1 MTEYSLA
8 INRSGPIRRLLQIRK
23 SNLVVAY
30 LLILLIPYLATL
42 SLNLDYKGFYSATLA
57 FLNTLAMMAF
67 FIQFPL
73 AGRLKHLP
81 MFSNI
86 DWSMSRHKNVGKW
99 LGFFFLLHPLLI
111 LAPRFLVSF
120 DDGMTSVVEAI
131 TSPQLLTGIIAWLVM
146 ILWVV
151 LAIFKDRLRIS
162 YETWH
167 LTHLLGFVIVCVLAT
182 LHITSVGRHG
192 QFDEQFNI
200 LWWGLCAMSV
210 GLVLYNQLV
219 KKTILKRKPFTLASI
234 TRGSSRDWLVT
245 LRNDSSHDFSF
256 EAGQFIWI
264 NTSDSVYSM
273 NEHPFSIASCSKEL
287 PEVDM
292 IIRELGDYT
301 SQLDTLTI
309 GQQVYV
315 DGPYGSMSLR
325 DSDAAEGITL
335 IAGGAGIGPMLSL
348 LRELAANHDPRPI
361 RLLYGNNDYE
371 QMVLQEEIQSLQK
384 TMPDFTQQLVCDK
397 PTDIP
402 GVRQGVIVKDDIA
415 ETIDP
420 EFANDWAV
428 YLCGP
433 QAMIASLKASLRFLG
448 IPEANV
454 HYEQLS
460 F

>member
-1 MTEYSLA
+1 MTEHSLA
-8 INRSGPIRRLLQIRK
+8 INRSRFVHGLFKIRK

-30 LLILLIPYLATL
+30 LAILLIPYLATL
-42 SLNLDYKGFYSATLA
+42 SLNLDYKGLYSATLG
-57 FLNTLAMMAF
+57 FLNVVAMMAF

-73 AGRLKHLP
+73 AGRVKHLP
-81 MFSNI
+81 VFSNI
-86 DWSMSRHKNVGKW
+86 DWSMSRHKQVGKW
-99 LGFFFLLHPLLI
+99 LGLFFLLHPLLI

-146 ILWVV
+146 IVWVV

-167 LTHLLGFVIVCVLAT
+167 LTHLLGFVMVCVLAT

-192 QFDEQFNI
+192 QFDVQFNI

-210 GLVLYNQLV
+210 GLVFYNWTV
-219 KKTILKRKPFTLASI
+219 KKSGLKQQPFQLIDLARI
-234 TRGSSRDWLVT
+234 SSRDWLLT
-245 LRNDSSHDFSF
+245 LRNDSSQDFSF

-264 NTSDSVYSM
+264 NTSGSVHRL
-273 NEHPFSIASCSKEL
+273 NEHPFSIASCGKEL
-287 PEVDM
+287 PGISL
-292 IIRELGDYT
+292 IIRQLGDYT
-301 SQLDTLTI
+301 SQLDSLTI

-325 DSDAAEGITL
+325 DSEKARGITL

-348 LRELAANHDPRPI
+348 LRELAANQDPRPI
-361 RLLYGNNDYE
+361 RLLYGNNEYE
-371 QMVLQEEIQSLQK
+371 QMVLQDEIQSLHK
-384 TMPDFTQQLVCDK
+384 TMPDFRQQLVCEN
-397 PTDIP
+397 PTDIA
-402 GVRQGVIVKDDIA
+402 GVRQGVIVTDTIA
-415 ETIDP
+415 DTIEP
-420 EFANDWAV
+420 ELANHWAV

-433 QAMIASLKASLRFLG
+433 PAMIASVKTSLRSLG
-448 IPEANV
+448 IADSNI
-454 HYEQLS
+454 HYEEIS

>member
-1 MTEYSLA
+1 MTEHSLA
-8 INRSGPIRRLLQIRK
+8 IHRNRSLRRLFQIRK
-23 SNLVVAY
+23 GNLLVAY
-30 LLILLIPYLATL
+30 LAMLSIPYLATR
-42 SLNLDYKGFYSATLA
+42 SLAIDYKGLYSAVLV
-57 FLNTLAMMAF
+57 FLNTVAMMAF

-73 AGRLKHLP
+73 AGRIKHLP
-81 MFSNI
+81 LFSNI
-86 DWSMSRHKNVGKW
+86 DWSMSRHKQVGKW
-99 LGFFFLLHPLLI
+99 LGLFFLLHPLLI

-146 ILWVV
+146 IVWVV

-192 QFDEQFNI
+192 QFDAQFNI
-200 LWWGLCAMSV
+200 LWWMLCAMAV
-210 GLVLYNQLV
+210 GLVLYNWTI
-219 KKTILKRKPFTLASI
+219 KKTGLKQQVFTLTGLAKIS
-234 TRGSSRDWLVT
+234 TRDWQLT
-245 LRNDSSHDFSF
+245 LRNNSSEDFSF

-264 NTSDSVYSM
+264 NTSGSVHSI

-287 PEVDM
+287 PEISL

-301 SQLDTLTI
+301 SQLDTLSI
-309 GQQVYV
+309 GQAVYV

-325 DSDAAEGITL
+325 DSETAKGITL

-348 LRELAANHDPRPI
+348 LRELATNNDPRPI

-371 QMVLQEEIQSLQK
+371 QMVLQDEILSHQK
-384 TMPDFTQQLVCDK
+384 TMPDFRQQLVCDK
-397 PTDIP
+397 PTDIG
-402 GVRQGVIVKDDIA
+402 GVRRGVIDKDLIA
-415 ETIDP
+415 LTIDP
-420 EFANDWAV
+420 ELVNDWAI

-433 QAMIASLKASLRFLG
+433 PAMIASLKASLRALG
-448 IPEANV
+448 MAEANI
-454 HYEQLS
+454 HYEEIS